1 MKNIFL
7 HYPGLA
13 FFLLAQVSCGPQGQE
28 EGFLDEGKA
37 LMTEGEVEQ
46 AVELFSK
53 ALAEKEPPV
62 EVFSERGKAY
72 LQL

>member
-7 HYPGLA
+7 HFPGLA
-13 FFLLAQVSCGPQGQE
+13 FLLLVQIACEQQGQE

-62 EVFSERGKAY
+62 EV
-72 LQL
+72 